1 MVHLSRAPHGGLAV
15 GVGAFG
21 TAVWAQ
27 REPRCH
33 RWSMWRTRAPKAPA
47 PCGDDWGFGT
57 TGVREPRRPLP
68 RCGGDTIALDLPDY
82 G

>member
-15 GVGAFG
+15 GIGAFG

-33 RWSMWRTRAPKAPA
+33 RWSMWRTRASAPA
-47 PCGDDWGFGT
+47 PCGDDWGFGA

-68 RCGGDTIALDLPDY
+68 RGGGDTIALDLPDN